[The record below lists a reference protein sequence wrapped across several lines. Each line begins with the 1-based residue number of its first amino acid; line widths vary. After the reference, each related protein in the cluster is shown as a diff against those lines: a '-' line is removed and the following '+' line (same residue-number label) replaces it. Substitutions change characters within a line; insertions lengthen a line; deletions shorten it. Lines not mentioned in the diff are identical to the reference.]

1 MSEAGY
7 SGGSRRAKALLF
19 CGVCGHES
27 PADGDWD
34 ESTTT
39 GEADERL
46 VLSCPDCGATV
57 TRRRLPETAATSA
70 VVADD

>member
-1 MSEAGY
+1 MSEFGFG
-7 SGGSRRAKALLF
+7 SGDHRAKTALF
-19 CGVCGHES
+19 CAVCGHES

-39 GEADERL
+39 GETGPRL
-46 VLSCPDCGATV
+46 VLSCPDCGTTV
-57 TRRRLPETAATSA
+57 TRRPVRESTQVSP